1 MQSQHRIPEE
11 VNTERRSEANDA
23 DKSDR
28 RIIVAHM
35 LPWTGIAGTELA
47 TLRIA
52 TLVQG
57 HFRHVAL
64 CMRDAGEL
72 KELFAREGIET
83 YDYTPPTPSLRH
95 GSRYFQ
101 ESRTLANLI
110 SKVGATI
117 VHFADI
123 QAAYAGSLAALLAHV
138 KMVCHVRCSY
148 PSLGFRYRLS
158 CLPIHS
164 FVFVSHHA
172 RHTFGLSIAESK
184 SRVVYDAID
193 RVMCCSE
200 QGESVRNEFGI
211 PSNCTIVGMVARVNP
226 QKDFVT
232 LASAAAHVLSKHPN
246 VRFLIVGDNAIV
258 DINRRHFAKVSEYL
272 RCLQIESSFIF
283 TGYRSDTQRLIS
295 AMDVVVLSTH
305 REGFPL
311 SILEA
316 MALRKPVVATSVGG
330 IPEIIVSGE
339 TGYLHRPGDS
349 SELARAILTLV
360 ENPDEAA
367 RIGEAAYRGASA
379 KCSLQ
384 RFIEEMSQVYS
395 EIANTESG

>member
-1 MQSQHRIPEE
+1 
-11 VNTERRSEANDA
+11 
-23 DKSDR
+23 
-28 RIIVAHM
+28 
-35 LPWTGIAGTELA
+35 
-47 TLRIA
+47 
-52 TLVQG
+52 
-57 HFRHVAL
+57 
-64 CMRDAGEL
+64 
-72 KELFAREGIET
+72 
-83 YDYTPPTPSLRH
+83 
-95 GSRYFQ
+95 
-101 ESRTLANLI
+101 
-110 SKVGATI
+110 
-117 VHFADI
+117 
-123 QAAYAGSLAALLAHV
+123 
-138 KMVCHVRCSY
+138 
-148 PSLGFRYRLS
+148 
-158 CLPIHS
+158 
-164 FVFVSHHA
+164 
-172 RHTFGLSIAESK
+172 
-184 SRVVYDAID
+184 
-193 RVMCCSE
+193 
-200 QGESVRNEFGI
+200 
-211 PSNCTIVGMVARVNP
+211 MVARVNP